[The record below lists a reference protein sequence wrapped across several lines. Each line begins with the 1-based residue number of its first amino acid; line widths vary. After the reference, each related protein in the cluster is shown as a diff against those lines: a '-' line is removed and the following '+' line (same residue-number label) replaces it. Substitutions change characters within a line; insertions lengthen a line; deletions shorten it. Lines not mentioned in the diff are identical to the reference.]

1 MNAPLKQPRVCVG
14 VIIQNPKGEMLVV
27 RSHKFGHR
35 WIVPGG
41 GIEWGEKGEEAARRE
56 ALEETGLRITDV
68 TFLQAE
74 ECIFP
79 EEFHKEQHFI
89 FFDYYAKTTDT
100 EVTLNDEAEEYRWVL
115 PEEALSMDLNVST
128 KGFIEKFIEHTKK

>member
-1 MNAPLKQPRVCVG
+1 MNETRQPRVCVG
-14 VIIQNPKGEMLVV
+14 VIVLNQNGEMLLM

-41 GIEWGEKGEEAARRE
+41 GIEWGEKGEEAAKRE
-56 ALEETGLRITDV
+56 VLEETGLHITDV
-68 TFLQAE
+68 TFLKAE

-89 FFDYYAKTTDT
+89 FFDYYAKTTDAA
-100 EVTLNDEAEEYRWVL
+100 VTLNEEAQEYRWVKPSKSL
-115 PEEALSMDLNVST
+115 KMELNQST
-128 KGFIEKFIEHTKK
+128 RGFIEAFIEKVTK

>member
-1 MNAPLKQPRVCVG
+1 MTDNRQPRVCVG
-14 VIIQNPKGEMLVV
+14 VIVQNPKGEMLLI
-27 RSHKFGHR
+27 RSHKFMHK

-41 GIEWGEKGEEAARRE
+41 GIEWGERGEDAAKRE
-56 ALEETGLRITDV
+56 TLEETGLRISDV
-68 TFLQAE
+68 TFLQVE

-100 EVTLNDEAEEYRWVL
+100 KVALNDEAQEYAWVS
-115 PEEALSMDLNVST
+115 PEASLSMDLNKSTRGFIKKYIEST
-128 KGFIEKFIEHTKK
+128 KQ